1 MRNSTQFLNFTE
13 KKKPMSSLVLASF
26 SALMVYAAYSDL
38 KSYRLPNFISLILMV
53 GFAVVMAVLQPPLSA
68 VGWHIGVGAILFVVG
83 FILFATGLFGG
94 GDVKV
99 IAALGLWLGP
109 VNVLPFLM
117 LMAVF
122 GGVLAVV
129 LLVFRKIRIPQKW
142 LENSAIAGLHSK
154 EEGIPYGVAIALA
167 ALIEFPKTELFMGL
181 SAL

>member
-1 MRNSTQFLNFTE
+1 
-13 KKKPMSSLVLASF
+13 MSYFALTCF

-38 KSYRLPNFISLILMV
+38 TSYTLPNFISLILV
-53 GFAVVMAVLQPPLSA
+53 AGFALIMVILQPPLSA
-68 VGWHIGVGAILFVVG
+68 VGWHIGIGAILFVVG

-109 VNVLPFLM
+109 MNVLSFLT
-117 LMAVF
+117 LMTIF
-122 GGVLAVV
+122 GGVLAVA
-129 LLVFRKIRIPQKW
+129 LLVFRKIKIPQHW

-167 ALIEFPKTELFMGL
+167 ALIEFPKTEIFTGL
-181 SAL
+181 AIL